1 MKEITEEEKN
11 GNVVIKNPE
20 SAGSKGSGREY

>member
-11 GNVVIKNPE
+11 ENVVIKNPK
-20 SAGSKGSGREY
+20 SAGRKGSSREY